1 MVFKVDE
8 SRIRELA
15 QIEADSNCTIGAG
28 GQIPLDSV
36 LGSVVLSES
45 ADRVMS
51 ALRIELPQSLHRQL
65 EQIAQQKAGFSI
77 DQFVAAAIAEK
88 IAEFQSIQG

>member
-1 MVFKVDE
+1 MAFKIDE

-28 GQIPLDSV
+28 GHIPLESV
-36 LGSVVLSES
+36 SSSAMVSES
-45 ADRVMS
+45 PERVMS
-51 ALRIELPQSLHRQL
+51 SLRIELPQSLHQRL

-77 DQFVAAAIAEK
+77 DQFVTAAITDK
-88 IAEFQSIQG
+88 IAEFHLLEG

>member
-1 MVFKVDE
+1 MAFKIDE

-28 GQIPLDSV
+28 GHIPLESV
-36 LGSVVLSES
+36 AGSAMLSES
-45 ADRVMS
+45 SDRVMS
-51 ALRIELPQSLHRQL
+51 YLRIELPQPLHQRL

-88 IAEFQSIQG
+88 MAGFQSIQG